1 MDLADITKM
10 RILIVD
16 NVASAKQHLTAPLEQ
31 IGFVDL
37 QYVESTSRALLAIEK
52 LPFDLIICAYSI
64 QTEHDGLY
72 FYEQI
77 LQSKLLNHD
86 TGFIFT
92 SHETSFEIVQSI
104 VDLPPDD
111 FIAKPVNAEKLS
123 KRINRLFRRK
133 QRMSQACEYIEQQK
147 YNAAL
152 TEVNKLL
159 SYQNNRDIFSVV
171 LKTKGELFL
180 LAKEYADALDFYQSM
195 LKIQPFSW
203 AEIGRVKSLISLDQ
217 DAEAEKEIL
226 NLACKRDTKTAA
238 YELLAM
244 LNLKHDKFEDALE
257 SALMASK
264 LSPKSFQRQ
273 NTVRLLAKLSHDHET
288 EFDIAKRMLAF
299 AKNSVKESPQL
310 YKNAVRAGIDY
321 AMTAEPQQLQDVV
334 NATKQFLTQL
344 KKQFSVEEHADEVKV
359 MQARIMYLQNEN
371 DKALQIVDQFNRDNS
386 LMSDEAL
393 VDKAKALHEI
403 GLKDDANALYK
414 VLDDRAQTRNDYIDD
429 QLSDLSL
436 FSKLVHKEKQEK
448 EQITLNPKELNK
460 AGVQAFNTG
469 NFSKAFEVF
478 SQASALMPKNTAIAL
493 NMLHVISKLEVGNTI
508 SELSTQIGRCID
520 VLDLKNLSFE
530 QSQKY
535 RKLRNILNV

>member
-1 MDLADITKM
+1 MNPAVITKM
-10 RILIVD
+10 RILIID
-16 NVASAKQHLTAPLEQ
+16 NVASAKQHLTPPLEL
-31 IGFVDL
+31 IGFTDI

-92 SHETSFEIVQSI
+92 SHQTSFEIVQSI

-111 FIAKPVNAEKLS
+111 FIAKPVSAEKLS
-123 KRINRLFRRK
+123 KRIFRLFRRK
-133 QRMSQACEYIEQQK
+133 QRMSQTSEYIKQKK
-147 YNAAL
+147 YNSAL

-159 SYQNNRDIFSVV
+159 SYKNNRDIFPIV
-171 LKTKGELFL
+171 LKTKGELL
-180 LAKEYADALDFYQSM
+180 LLSKEYTEALDFYQYM
-195 LKIQPFSW
+195 LKVQPFSW
-203 AEIGRVKSLISLDQ
+203 AEIGLVKSLICLDK
-217 DAEAEKEIL
+217 DDEAEKKIL
-226 NLACKRDTKTAA
+226 NLACKRETKTAA

-244 LNLKHDKFEDALE
+244 LNLKHDQFEDALE

-288 EFDIAKRMLAF
+288 EFDIAKRMLAC

-321 AMTAEPQQLQDVV
+321 AMIAEPKQLQDVV

-344 KKQFSVEEHADEVKV
+344 KKQYAPEDHADEVMV

-371 DKALQIVDQFNRDNS
+371 EKALDIVDQFNRDNS

-403 GLKDDANALYK
+403 GLKEDSKALYK
-414 VLDDRAQTRNDYIDD
+414 VLEARAQTRNDYIDD

-436 FSKLVHKEKQEK
+436 FSKLIVKERQEK
-448 EQITLNPKELNK
+448 ERISLNPNELNK
-460 AGVQAFNTG
+460 AGVLAFNTG
-469 NFSKAFEVF
+469 DFSKAFEVF
-478 SQASALMPKNTAIAL
+478 TQASALMPKNTAIAL
-493 NMLHVISKLEVGNTI
+493 NLLHVISKLDMSSTI
-508 SELSTQIGRCID
+508 NEISSHISRCID
-520 VLDLKNLSFE
+520 VLDPSKLNFE

-535 RKLRNILNV
+535 KKLRILLNV